1 MKPKLDDVALE
12 AGVSKTTVSR
22 VLNNRGYLSEKTKQ
36 KVYAAMEKLNYH
48 PNEVARQL
56 FENRTHLIGLIF
68 PTTAN
73 PFFGELIAKIE
84 ENLFLAGYKALICN
98 SMNSPQKERE
108 YLQMLISNQVDGIIV
123 GAHNTGIKEYQTVGL
138 PIISIDRFLSDQIP
152 IISSDNYEGGRLATE
167 YLFAHGARQIIH
179 TNGPIEKNAPTM
191 LRKKAYEDVMQE
203 HQMMSKTYTIDLNMT
218 DVEKNQHIQQIFA
231 ENPEVDGI
239 FASNDLDAIS
249 IMNMAKKF
257 KRQVPQELLVVGYDG
272 TQVIQNIYPQLPTVV
287 QPINEMALKSVE
299 MLLKLLKD
307 EPVTGNVTLPVRLST
322 SH

>member
-56 FENRTHLIGLIF
+56 FENKTHLIGLVF

-73 PFFGELIAKIE
+73 PFFGELISKIE
-84 ENLFLAGYKALICN
+84 ENLFLLGYKALICN

-123 GAHNTGIKEYQTVGL
+123 GAHNIGIKEYQTVGL
-138 PIISIDRFLSDQIP
+138 PIVSIDRFLSDQIP

-167 YLFAHGARQIIH
+167 FLFSQGARKIIH

-191 LRKKAYEDVMQE
+191 LRKKAYEDVMQK
-203 HQMMSKTYTIDLNMT
+203 HQAIAKTYTIDLNMT
-218 DVEKNQHIQQIFA
+218 EDEKNQQIKQLFE

-249 IMNMAKKF
+249 IINMAKKF
-257 KRQVPQELLVVGYDG
+257 EHQFPQDLLVVGYDG
-272 TQVIQNIYPQLPTVV
+272 TQVIQNVFPQLPTVV

-307 EPVTGNVTLPVRLST
+307 EPVAGNVILPVKLST
-322 SH
+322 SR